1 MQKVFWEYHLFNIVK
16 SDSLATF
23 KRNSKPKRKLVL
35 MDGYRRQKC
44 ATALA
49 AVSGKMTLMGKFQR

>member
-16 SDSLATF
+16 SDFLATF

-35 MDGYRRQKC
+35 MDGYRRQKS